1 MRMADQKCVL
11 YSPRFALGF
20 CNCAYHITAHTPIP
34 PCFATCF
41 FFPRAKA
48 AQGETEILRERRG
61 TGETDIDHD
70 THEPLCNKETLAD
83 WLT

>member
-1 MRMADQKCVL
+1 M
-11 YSPRFALGF
+11 
-20 CNCAYHITAHTPIP
+20 HITVQPIP
-34 PCFATCF
+34 QSHHAWPRV

-61 TGETDIDHD
+61 TGETGIDYD
-70 THEPLCNKETLAD
+70 THEPLCNKDTLAD

>member
-1 MRMADQKCVL
+1 MCFVQSQICLRLLQLCISH
-11 YSPRFALGF
+11 YSPYPNPTMLG
-20 CNCAYHITAHTPIP
+20 HV
-34 PCFATCF
+34 F

-61 TGETDIDHD
+61 TGETDIDYD
-70 THEPLCNKETLAD
+70 THEPLCNKDTLAD